1 MASFHEAALP
11 EVIDLLS
18 GMRPGLPGELQT
30 SLLNNPND
38 GTLSLIELVFS
49 VSPDVVQRIREL
61 RDNFIPPVSQ
71 ETRREYQEALNG
83 IISSDNF
90 SDQFVRSFLE
100 ATLAIVTGDS
110 GGTKHAGL
118 PMVLGLGYR
127 LAREA
132 MGLTRNVVAKKFAL
146 SVSTIDTLERGL
158 SGANIND
165 SVRPYLETIL
175 PGPGSRECKAIRFLL
190 EDASRL
196 ESFWE
201 LLKDAYA
208 KSPSPAAPL
217 NRSNS

>member
-11 EVIDLLS
+11 EVIDLLNGVRS
-18 GMRPGLPGELQT
+18 GLPGELHT
-30 SLLNNPND
+30 SLLNNPDD

-83 IISSDNF
+83 IISSDTF
-90 SDQFVRSFLE
+90 SDQLVQSFLE

-110 GGTKHAGL
+110 GGTKYAGL

-132 MGLTRNVVAKKFAL
+132 QGLTRTDVKTEFRL
-146 SVSTIDTLERGL
+146 TVSTIEALEKGL

-175 PGPGSRECKAIRFLL
+175 PGPGSRECKAISFLL

-196 ESFWE
+196 QSFWE
-201 LLKDAYA
+201 LLKDEYA
-208 KSPSPAAPL
+208 KSPSPAAPP
-217 NRSNS
+217 NHSES